1 MSPVFSYMYILN
13 IWFLQ
18 CFMRVHSSCFMS
30 SCLDVSSL
38 DACVQRHLFGRA
50 HGWAKLIGHQLHFR
64 QLVQARA
71 WVKRAAWSH
80 RISIDLYI
88 LIYSF
93 IYTYIW
99 YVNLRKKP
107 ADVRR
112 FSVGWRR
119 YEFIPTSPLRSLQSP
134 RLTSDRFPVA
144 LATVTAW
151 TPEAINKRT
160 GVTWLLW
167 NMMKHESLN
176 ETNGNNWN
184 S

>member
-99 YVNLRKKP
+99 YVNLRKKTGRREEILSGLKTLWVHSNKSTAFPSKP
-107 ADVRR
+107 ATHKWSLSSGFGNCHR
-112 FSVGWRR
+112 
-119 YEFIPTSPLRSLQSP
+119 LNARSNQ
-134 RLTSDRFPVA
+134 
-144 LATVTAW
+144 
-151 TPEAINKRT
+151 
-160 GVTWLLW
+160 
-167 NMMKHESLN
+167 
-176 ETNGNNWN
+176 
-184 S
+184 